1 MTMQVKGVELD
12 PLVGLDDARKPLRSK
27 VLSVPTLQARYLQN
41 VRAIAEQ
48 LDWRKLGPMVAKH
61 RAMIDNE
68 VKIDTR
74 KLETYEAFL
83 KATADTEKAESNSGA
98 PERGWLAAPMPLR
111 AFADQRRSYLLNYS
125 PKKAGENPAG
135 KSSASTQFRKAG
147 LK

>member
-12 PLVGLDDARKPLRSK
+12 PLVGLDDSGKPLRSK
-27 VLSVPTLQARYLQN
+27 VLSVPKLQARYLQN

-48 LDWRKLGPMVAKH
+48 LEWSKLGPVVAKY

-68 VKIDTR
+68 VKLDTR

-83 KATADTEKAESNSGA
+83 KATADSSDSNSAA
-98 PERGWLAAPMPLR
+98 PEQGWRTAPIPLR

-125 PKKAGENPAG
+125 PKKASENPAG
-135 KSSASTQFRKAG
+135 KSAASTQPRKAG